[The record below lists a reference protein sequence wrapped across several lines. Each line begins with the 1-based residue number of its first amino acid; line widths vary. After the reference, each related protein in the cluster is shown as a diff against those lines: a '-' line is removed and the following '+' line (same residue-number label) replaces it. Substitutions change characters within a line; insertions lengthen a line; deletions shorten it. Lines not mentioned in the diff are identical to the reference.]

1 MLVLV
6 FSALSAFSAV
16 KGFSMTKMTIPPELI
31 DWLLYHEPWVA
42 YRTHV
47 DLLGQPESDPA
58 VQAARAAML
67 AHPLVKGLV
76 SELAAWPGPPV
87 NSHKSAGQLLH
98 KLAFLADL
106 GLRADDPGMP
116 PVIAAI
122 LAHQSAQ
129 GPFQMWGNVSPSY
142 GGSGVDTLGWALC
155 DAPTVVYSLVRFGLG
170 AEPEVQRAAAHLAG
184 LVRENGWPC
193 AVSPE
198 GGKWRG
204 PGKKEDP
211 CPYANLIML
220 KLLAHLAEYRDS
232 PAAHAGAETALS
244 LWEHSREQHPYIFYM
259 GTDFR
264 KLKAP
269 LVWYDILH
277 LSEVLSRFD
286 WLRGDPRLGEMA
298 AMLRAKSDALGRF
311 TPESVYQEWNGWDFG
326 QKKAASRW
334 LTLLCW
340 RVLGRVA

>member
-1 MLVLV
+1 
-6 FSALSAFSAV
+6 
-16 KGFSMTKMTIPPELI
+16 MTDNLLLPDMI
-31 DWLLYHEPWVA
+31 DWLLGGEPWVA
-42 YRTHV
+42 YRARL

-58 VQAARAAML
+58 VQADRAAML
-67 AHPLVKGLV
+67 AHPLVTGLV

-116 PVIAAI
+116 PVIEAI
-122 LAHQSAQ
+122 LARQSAQ

-170 AEPEVQRAAAHLAG
+170 ADPAVVRAVSHLAG

-198 GGKWRG
+198 LGKWRG

-220 KLLAHLAEYRDS
+220 KLLAQMSEYRDS
-232 PAAHAGAETALS
+232 AAARAGAETALR

-277 LSEVLSRFD
+277 VGDALSRFE
-286 WLRGDPRLGEMA
+286 WLRGEPRLGEMA
-298 AMLRAKSDALGRF
+298 AIMRAKADPLGRF
-311 TPESVYQEWNGWDFG
+311 TPESVYQAWNGWDFG
-326 QKKAASRW
+326 QKKAPSRW
-334 LTLLCW
+334 LTLLVW

>member
-1 MLVLV
+1 
-6 FSALSAFSAV
+6 
-16 KGFSMTKMTIPPELI
+16 MTKMTIPPELI
-31 DWLLYHEPWVA
+31 DWLLGGEPWVA
-42 YRTHV
+42 YRARL
-47 DLLGQPESDPA
+47 DLLGQDEAEAA
-58 VQAARAAML
+58 VQADRAAML
-67 AHPLVKGLV
+67 AHPQVQELV

-98 KLAFLADL
+98 KLAFLAEL
-106 GLRADDPGMP
+106 GLKADDPGMP
-116 PVIAAI
+116 QVVEAI

-129 GPFQMWGNVSPSY
+129 GPFQMLGNISPSY
-142 GGSGVDTLGWALC
+142 GGSGQDTLGWALC
-155 DAPTVVYSLVRFGLG
+155 DAPTVVYSLVCFGLG
-170 AEPEVQRAAAHLAG
+170 AEPAVQRAVSHLAG

-198 GGKWRG
+198 LGKWRG

-220 KLLAHLAEYRDS
+220 KLLARLVEYRDS
-232 PAAHAGAETALS
+232 AAARAGAETALS

-277 LSEVLSRFD
+277 VMDVLTRFD

-298 AMLRAKSDALGRF
+298 AVMRTKADPLGRF
-311 TPESVYQEWNGWDFG
+311 TPESVYQAWNGGDFG

-340 RVLGRVA
+340 RVLVRVA